1 MICVKNIEPSSRMS
15 LVGDGVSVNVNVIIL
30 VLKGPLADT
39 HGPGDGDT

>member
-1 MICVKNIEPSSRMS
+1 MICVKNIEPCREWS
-15 LVGDGVSVNVNVIIL
+15 LAGDGVSVNVSVIIL